1 MDTQTIDQQ
10 YSQLQ
15 NASQQVEQELKELA
29 TKLQTEST
37 SGNPQA
43 REWVLDLKEIAL
55 AIQSQ
60 QQQTLNLLQAIHGFV
75 ANQNQ
80 AYGQGYPQPLQT
92 GYPQPGFVA
101 GSGPMPVQ
109 TTGGLGG
116 FLQSGFGRAM
126 EMALGCGLGDDLMRK
141 IF

>member
-1 MDTQTIDQQ
+1 MDIQAIDQQ

-15 NASQQVEQELKELA
+15 NAAQQVEQELKELA
-29 TKLQTEST
+29 TKLQAESAG
-37 SGNPQA
+37 GNSQA

-60 QQQTLNLLQAIHGFV
+60 QQQTMNLLQAIHGFV

-80 AYGQGYPQPLQT
+80 AYGQGYPQPMQT
-92 GYPQPGFVA
+92 GYPQPGFAPVA
-101 GSGPMPVQ
+101 AQS
-109 TTGGLGG
+109 TGGLGG

-126 EMALGCGLGDDLMRK
+126 EMGLGFGLGDDLMRK

>member
-1 MDTQTIDQQ
+1 MNIETVDQQ
-10 YSQLQ
+10 FSQLQ

-29 TKLQTEST
+29 AKLQAEST
-37 SGNPQA
+37 NGNQQA
-43 REWVLDLKEIAL
+43 REWVLDLREIAL

-60 QQQTLNLLQAIHGFV
+60 QQQTMNLLQAIHGFV

-80 AYGQGYPQPLQT
+80 AYNAGYPAPVPGGYPQSGFYQGAPMQ
-92 GYPQPGFVA
+92 GQPR
-101 GSGPMPVQ
+101 
-109 TTGGLGG
+109 GGLGG

-126 EMALGCGLGDDLMRK
+126 EMGLGVGLRDDLINK